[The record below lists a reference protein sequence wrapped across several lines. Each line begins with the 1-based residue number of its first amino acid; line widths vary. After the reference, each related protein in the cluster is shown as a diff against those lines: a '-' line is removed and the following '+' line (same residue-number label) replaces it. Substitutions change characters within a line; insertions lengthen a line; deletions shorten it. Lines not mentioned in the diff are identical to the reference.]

1 MVTRNITQQK
11 GRKGKKKLETLLKRD
26 HKAYIGIILLTY
38 RFQHAN
44 AIPGKVGLQ
53 LKHYRYALVKKDD
66 MGKKYKEEMYKF
78 FEKSRAPHKD
88 GHSQDDLT
96 AETYHTM
103 REMKMIEK
111 CISSRNNL
119 SKTYLKNLRKAEIL
133 DKDANMRKT
142 TYSSKKITY
151 ELKEKPETPLYSIS
165 PEKKEEID
173 VIIRKYVLK
182 KSITRTIDDTNK
194 DAFLTLEKQIREVLF
209 SRKIPLVKSKV
220 L

>member
-1 MVTRNITQQK
+1 MVTRKITQQK

-26 HKAYIGIILLTY
+26 HKAYIGIILLTD

-66 MGKKYKEEMYKF
+66 MGKKYREEMYNF

-88 GHSQDDLT
+88 DHSQDDLI
-96 AETYHTM
+96 AEKYHNM

-119 SKTYLKNLRKAEIL
+119 SKTYLKNLRNADIL
-133 DKDANMRKT
+133 VRDVPNRKT
-142 TYSSKKITY
+142 TYSATKTTY
-151 ELKEKPETPLYSIS
+151 ELKEKPETPLYYIN
-165 PEKKEEID
+165 PKKEKKIN
-173 VIIRKYVLK
+173 VIIKKHTLK
-182 KSITRTIDDTNK
+182 MIVSNTIDGSNYK
-194 DAFLTLEKQIREVLF
+194 VFLTLEKQIYDVLF
-209 SRKIPLVKSKV
+209 SRKIRLRPFP
-220 L
+220 

>member
-119 SKTYLKNLRKAEIL
+119 SKTYLKNLRNADIL
-133 DKDANMRKT
+133 VRDVPIRKT
-142 TYSSKKITY
+142 TYSVQKTTY
-151 ELKEKPETPLYSIS
+151 ELKEKPETPLYYIN
-165 PEKKEEID
+165 PTKEKKID
-173 VIIRKYVLK
+173 IIIRKHILK
-182 KSITRTIDDTNK
+182 KIVSNTMDGSNYK
-194 DAFLTLEKQIREVLF
+194 VFLTLEKQIYDVLF
-209 SRKIPLVKSKV
+209 SRDIKLRPFP
-220 L
+220 